1 MWVWYGGTVPLAY
14 ARGSADGVSWYA
26 MSDLLTLK
34 PLSVLTAEAEAE
46 GEHTLRR
53 ALGPWALTGLG
64 IGGIIGAGIFVLTG
78 EAAYRHA
85 GPAVIYSFLAAGLA
99 CAFAAICY
107 AEFASLI
114 PIAGSAYTYAYAT
127 LGEIFAWIIGWD
139 LVLEYALAASTV
151 SVGWSGYFVSLL
163 GHFGIDVPAWAQT
176 SYYTLNEA
184 GDMVA
189 TGGLNVFAFAVVLVI
204 SIILAGGIQTSA
216 NVNTVI
222 VFIKVGI
229 VLIFLAAGVGY
240 VNPENWTPFIPENTG
255 EFGSFG
261 WSGVLRGASLVFF
274 AYIGFDAVS
283 TAAQEAKNPKRDLP
297 IGILSSLVIC
307 TFLYIAV
314 SCVLTGLVPYTELGV
329 PHPISVGIRA
339 TPYPWLSFLVDLG
352 AVLGLGSVMLVM
364 LLGQSR
370 IFYAMSRDGLLPAAF
385 SRVHP
390 RFRTPFGT
398 TLATGI
404 VVAMPAALFPIA
416 VLGHMVNIGTLLA
429 FIIVCVAVIIL
440 RKRRPD
446 LHRPFKAP
454 FYPWL
459 PIAGV
464 LSSLGLMLG
473 LPVET
478 WERLFVWLA
487 LGMVLY
493 FVYGRKMSAAQRRQ
507 GA

>member
-1 MWVWYGGTVPLAY
+1 
-14 ARGSADGVSWYA
+14 

-34 PLSVLTAEAEAE
+34 SLSVLTAEAEAE
-46 GEHTLRR
+46 GEHTLKR

-64 IGGIIGAGIFVLTG
+64 IGAVIGAGIFVLTG

-85 GPAVIYSFLAAGLA
+85 GPAVIFSFLGAGVA

-139 LVLEYALAASTV
+139 LILEYALAASTV
-151 SVGWSGYFVSLL
+151 SVGWSGYAAALL
-163 GHFGIDVPAWAQT
+163 EDFGIHIPEWAQNPYF
-176 SYYTLNEA
+176 SLNEA
-184 GDMVA
+184 GDMVV
-189 TGGLNVFAFAVVLVI
+189 TGGFNVLAFFIVIAVT
-204 SIILAGGIQTSA
+204 IILAGGIQTSA
-216 NVNTVI
+216 NVNAVI
-222 VFIKVGI
+222 VFVKIAI

-240 VNPENWTPFIPENTG
+240 VNTANWSPFIPENTG
-255 EFGSFG
+255 EFGHYG

-297 IGILSSLVIC
+297 IGILASLVIC
-307 TFLYIAV
+307 TALYIAV
-314 SCVLTGLVPYTELGV
+314 CAVLTGLVPYTELGV

-339 TPYPWLSFLVDLG
+339 TPYPWLGILVDLG
-352 AVLGLGSVMLVM
+352 AVLGLASVMLVM

-370 IFYAMSRDGLLPAAF
+370 VFYAMSRDGLLPEAF
-385 SRVHP
+385 SQIHP

-398 TLATGI
+398 TLATGV
-404 VVAMPAALFPIA
+404 VVAIPAALFPIA

-429 FIIVCVAVIIL
+429 FVIVCLAVIIL
-440 RKRRPD
+440 RVRRPD

-454 FYPWL
+454 FFPAL
-459 PIAGV
+459 PILGI
-464 LSSLGLMLG
+464 LSSLALMLG
-473 LPVET
+473 LPYET
-478 WERLFVWLA
+478 WERLFIWLA
-487 LGMVLY
+487 LGMLIYFLY
-493 FVYGRKMSAAQRRQ
+493 SRRNSLARKRAA
-507 GA
+507 